1 MKWHE
6 AVTEYNKKH
15 NNGKYCFYKRGSKEY
30 EEIRANYLASNPA
43 KAEKVKKV
51 RVPKEKKVRVPKEK
65 KEKAPRK
72 PRAKKA
78 DAVPVADAIASA
90 VEAVKSAP
98 KTEEVKKEVKK
109 AVARVRRKKAVA
121 KAEEVKKYDE
131 NSTMDDNPH
140 KGQGR
145 NAEFNWEF
153 CRKILENMKDYYPK
167 MWPKMSTK
175 DRKQA
180 YYEIRH
186 LKFCEETE
194 NFENPYKTIESI
206 PEVMRKGFKAY
217 LKKLKISFDTSAKA
231 IEPKVKKA
239 RKPRVAKSS
248 DSKPE
253 GAPVVKIKKDKKP
266 SATASSPSNEV
277 KMVKNT
283 MEVGYKEPEPV
294 ASKPSAPELSAPI
307 EAPIKVKVPR
317 KPRAKKEVVVAPPA
331 DSVA

>member
-51 RVPKEKKVRVPKEK
+51 RVPKEKKER
-65 KEKAPRK
+65 APRK

-98 KTEEVKKEVKK
+98 KTEEVKKEVKM
-109 AVARVRRKKAVA
+109 
-121 KAEEVKKYDE
+121 
-131 NSTMDDNPH
+131 SDNPH
-140 KGQGR
+140 TDTIQKY
-145 NAEFNWEF
+145 NWER
-153 CRKILENMKDYYPK
+153 CRKILENMKSYYVE
-167 MWPKMSTK
+167 MWPKTSSK
-175 DRKQA
+175 NRRYVYGD
-180 YYEIRH
+180 ILH
-186 LKFCEETE
+186 LKYCEK
-194 NFENPYKTIESI
+194 NQGFKNPYTTMESI
-206 PEVMRKGFKAY
+206 PEVIRKGFKVY
-217 LKKLKISFDTSAKA
+217 LKKYNISFDNPPKEKEPKVK
-231 IEPKVKKA
+231 EPKVKKA
-239 RKPRVAKSS
+239 RKPRVAKSA

-283 MEVGYKEPEPV
+283 MEVGYREPEPV
-294 ASKPSAPELSAPI
+294 ASKPPAPELSAPI
-307 EAPIKVKVPR
+307 EAPIKVKAPR
-317 KPRAKKEVVVAPPA
+317 KPRVKKEVVVAPPA